1 MKFRRKARELAL
13 QILYQ
18 LEMVKSSPEEALE
31 ALLQGKPVPEEVRS
45 FALRLA
51 RGALAKKGELDEQ
64 IRLASQHWSVK
75 RMAIIDKSI
84 LRMGIYE
91 LKYMGDIPYKVT
103 INEAVELAKKYSG
116 ENSPAFVNGIL
127 DRVNREAKA
136 G

>member
-18 LEMVKSSPEEALE
+18 LEMVNSSPEEALE
-31 ALLQGKPVPEEVRS
+31 ALLQEKPAPEEVRS

-51 RGALAKKGELDEQ
+51 KGALEKKDELDEQ